1 MSGNNIVVDTNILL
15 YIIGGVKQTKKI
27 SEANLF
33 ISEMTEIEML
43 GNKDISEIQFRNRTN
58 IIDNCLIINMSTRI
72 KRMTIGLKQ
81 KYNIKV
87 PDAIIAA
94 TAIYL
99 DLPFVTADKGFKKIQ
114 ELDLQLLD
122 LK

>member
-1 MSGNNIVVDTNILL
+1 MSGNNIVVDPNILL

-27 SEANLF
+27 NEANLF

>member
-1 MSGNNIVVDTNILL
+1 MSGNNIVVDTNIPL
-15 YIIGGVKQTKKI
+15 YIIGGIKQTKKI